1 MNNGVLEMSNEPI
14 SKLEKFMDYAL
25 AIFIGGALAWILVL
39 WLCV

>member
-1 MNNGVLEMSNEPI
+1 MNNKPI

-25 AIFIGGALAWILVL
+25 AVFIGVVLAWILVL